1 MFASGWEILGSELK
15 SKNIVMSLKNCGISN
30 ALDGIEN
37 DNLYEQIDASSVN
50 KHDDHFKG
58 SGEDFLGFYEE

>member
-1 MFASGWEILGSELK
+1 
-15 SKNIVMSLKNCGISN
+15 MSLKNCGISN